1 MKNCIVMLIMLLVVA
16 TGCQEEQMTAWVG
29 TSQETDLNLRVGVL
43 DDKGTT
49 EIGVEAEYERSD
61 GIEPSYRPD
70 RIGPYIIFWLTQEV
84 TIEDTPEP
92 SPLKDLLEALSARPY
107 VGLNLMGVPDDGW
120 RDIQPNIEV
129 GSFFTIDPESDLGMY
144 VAYKDGDNVVP
155 GTYIGLAGRW
165 LQF

>member
-1 MKNCIVMLIMLLVVA
+1 MKKVFGIMIVLLVVA

-29 TSQETDLNLRVGVL
+29 TSQETDLNLWVGVL